1 MEASAEHDDLIATLR
16 TALRSKDP
24 TAFAALVSSMLSVT
38 DLWSTGDHDADSTP
52 FGTYEL
58 VESFVHTPYAET
70 TAALHVIAA
79 LLPDELDATRVRRAV
94 ATRRHPVPPPVLGLR
109 DIEVTAAAKL
119 GDELGDGDN
128 IIIGLTWPGVGGATV
143 VTYVDE
149 AFGTRVKDV
158 LVIPEAFDEVCT
170 RYGELLADSGRRPSE
185 LHEVT
190 TADARAS
197 IQRAIDLGEAVD
209 APLTPEDWSGPDG
222 DPLGWPAA
230 RPFVELLLRRMPPGG
245 TSVLT
250 SSAQPEVSVA
260 DAVKGFLASP
270 HARNLDA
277 PGGDRGIHDG
287 VRDTA
292 TLLAQDAE
300 GWAGHPLRWS
310 PVQVEL
316 ALTQRLP
323 WALEASEEAL
333 DGVGSTLPAF
343 IRYAHAR
350 LAVAADATAETLA
363 AVDQW
368 LPSYDALRQAGPAAR
383 WRELGSMIEA
393 FEHGDVAPLTL
404 HSLAEEVGGQDA
416 LDTLDAEPLPREDP
430 VLDGLPLDV
439 RDTVVEIAA
448 LADQWLTSS
457 PRVEHLGALREEW
470 RTAARRML
478 VGATT
483 REPGWLRRRA
493 SAPGRACG
501 LLWATGVA
509 NRLVGRDAA
518 VLAKDLAADFGVSG
532 SPATKAEALLRAWG
546 VERWGGSDVLGDA
559 GLLVSSRRAQIIAE
573 RDQYRA

>member
-1 MEASAEHDDLIATLR
+1 MEASGEHDDLIATLR
-16 TALRSKDP
+16 SGLRSKDP
-24 TAFAALVSSMLSVT
+24 TAFTALISSMLSVT
-38 DLWSTGDHDADSTP
+38 DLWSTAEHGADGAS

-58 VESFVHTPYAET
+58 VDSFVHTPYAET

-94 ATRRHPVPPPVLGLR
+94 ATRRHPVPQSVLGLR
-109 DIEVTAAAKL
+109 DVEVQRAAKL

-128 IIIGLTWPGVGGATV
+128 IVIGLSWPGVGGATV
-143 VTYVDE
+143 VAYVDE

-158 LVIPEAFDEVCT
+158 FVIPEPFDEVCT
-170 RYGELLADSGRRPSE
+170 RYRELLAEGGRRPSE
-185 LHEVT
+185 LYEIT

-197 IQRAIDLGEAVD
+197 VERAIDLGDAVD

-222 DPLGWPAA
+222 DPLGWPVS

-245 TSVLT
+245 ASVLT
-250 SSAQPEVSVA
+250 SSAHPEVSVA
-260 DAVKGFLASP
+260 DAVEGFLASP

-277 PGGDRGIHDG
+277 SGGDEGIHDG
-287 VRDTA
+287 IHAGIRDTA
-292 TLLAQDAE
+292 TLLARDAE
-300 GWAGHPLRWS
+300 ASAGHPLRWS

-343 IRYAHAR
+343 IRYAHGR
-350 LAVAADATAETLA
+350 LVVPADATAETLA

-368 LPSYDALRQAGPAAR
+368 LPSYDALRQAGPAAH

-404 HSLAEEVGGQDA
+404 HSLAEEVGGQDV
-416 LDTLDAEPLPREDP
+416 LNTLDAEPLPREDL

-439 RDTVVEIAA
+439 RDRAAEIAG

-457 PRVEHLGALREEW
+457 PRVEHLGAVREEW
-470 RTAARRML
+470 RTAAHRLL
-478 VGATT
+478 VGDTT
-483 REPGWLRRRA
+483 REPGWLR
-493 SAPGRACG
+493 
-501 LLWATGVA
+501 
-509 NRLVGRDAA
+509 
-518 VLAKDLAADFGVSG
+518 
-532 SPATKAEALLRAWG
+532 
-546 VERWGGSDVLGDA
+546 
-559 GLLVSSRRAQIIAE
+559 
-573 RDQYRA
+573 